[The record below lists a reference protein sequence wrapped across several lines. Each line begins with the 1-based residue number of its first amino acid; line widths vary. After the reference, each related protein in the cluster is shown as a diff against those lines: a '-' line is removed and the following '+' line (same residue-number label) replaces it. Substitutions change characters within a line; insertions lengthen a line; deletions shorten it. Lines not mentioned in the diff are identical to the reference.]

1 MKIVIFACI
10 HNAGRSQMAAA
21 FFNKF
26 ADSKKAKAISAGTN
40 PALKVHPEVL
50 LVMKEEGIDL
60 SNAKPTLLT
69 DELAKEAN
77 LIVTMGCGEQCPY
90 VPGLERQDWPLQDPK
105 GKDIESVK
113 AIRGQIK
120 KLVLELI
127 ESKNLG
133 KI

>member
-1 MKIVIFACI
+1 MKTVIFACI

-40 PALKVHPEVL
+40 PASKVHPEVL

-69 DELAKEAN
+69 DELAREAN

-90 VPGLERQDWPLQDPK
+90 IPGLERQDWPLEDPK
-105 GKDIESVK
+105 GKDIDSVRT
-113 AIRGQIK
+113 IRAQIQ
-120 KLVLELI
+120 KLVVELI
-127 ESKNLG
+127 ESKNW
-133 KI
+133 